1 MSFKPGGDRIL
12 IEPVE
17 QAEKS
22 SGGVFLPDTAKEKP
36 VQGKVIAVGPGKT
49 LENGTVVPVAYKVGD
64 IVAYSKYSGSELK
77 IENKDHIVISE
88 KDVLGSFS
96 DAGVK
101 AGVN

>member
-77 IENKDHIVISE
+77 IDNKDHIVISE
-88 KDVLGSFS
+88 KDVLGSFT

>member
-88 KDVLGSFS
+88 KDVLGSFT